1 MRDFMDYIQLAF
13 SEASRWN
20 RDSSYSQLTATANA
34 LLDFSTPERL
44 KVNISSLS
52 TPQFAT
58 TYTLGTV
65 GLIDGSISYLFTTLP
80 LSDTPSKSTLIPL
93 RELVPGYRQVYPPS
107 QPRTYPTPDGQDS
120 TIDDEKRN
128 KATLLHATLHLPPP
142 TTLTG
147 LFLRRLSPTTQ
158 ISLALCSTRAAAS
171 KSAPQAT
178 ILAQIS
184 HDTGKYSSEFLFS
197 TDNALLGFKGL
208 WNFGPDPRK
217 INPEDRGPQ
226 PTKPLLSL
234 LSAGGELYYSPLS
247 SVVGLSTGLRFTT
260 LPAATDSPQST
271 FPYTLTLTL
280 TPLTGSMST
289 TYSLL
294 ASPNLAF
301 SSRFGFNVYSW
312 ESEMVAGCELWR
324 RNKSRHNKN
333 SPFADDLA
341 WARRKMGLPD
351 TAVPLRPKHEPEQFC
366 NSKETHASDSVV
378 KVRVDQSYNIRA
390 LWEGRVKE
398 LLVSAGVALGPT
410 SRSPLSHASS
420 VAAGGPGAGG
430 NLIEHPS
437 YRQGIFYDE
446 KVTSVKHS
454 QCPFWAGGVS
464 LLGTHYPAKHRVSA
478 PWKKSPSRLATQLS
492 PTRRF
497 ITSKYPSD
505 KEILLG
511 SLNHYKEI
519 IKKSAHPQVTL
530 DTA

>member
-13 SEASRWN
+13 NDASKWN
-20 RDSSYSQLTATANA
+20 RDNSYSQLMTTANA

-44 KVNISSLS
+44 KVNLSSLS
-52 TPQFAT
+52 TPHFAT

-80 LSDTPSKSTLIPL
+80 LHDTPSRSTLIPL
-93 RELVPGYRQVYPPS
+93 RKLVPGYRQIHAPCLPLEYPAAGGTE
-107 QPRTYPTPDGQDS
+107 RDL
-120 TIDDEKRN
+120 KK

-158 ISLALCSTRAAAS
+158 FSLAFCSSPAPAS
-171 KSAPQAT
+171 KSSPQAT
-178 ILAQIS
+178 LLTQLFY
-184 HDTGKYSSEFLFS
+184 DTGKYSSEFLFS
-197 TDNALLGFKGL
+197 TDNALFGFKGL

-217 INPEDRGPQ
+217 QKHGDPAQEPCR
-226 PTKPLLSL
+226 PLLSV
-234 LSAGGELYYSPLS
+234 LSAGGEVYYSPVS

-260 LPAATDSPQST
+260 LPAATENPHST

-324 RNKSRHNKN
+324 RSKKKSMLQNN
-333 SPFADDLA
+333 SPVAVDDLT

-351 TAVPLRPKHEPEQFC
+351 TAVSLHPEHDFPGIQRGDHHQ
-366 NSKETHASDSVV
+366 SPHASDSVI
-378 KVRVDQSYNIRA
+378 KLRVDQSWNIRA

-398 LLVSAGVALGPT
+398 LVVSAGVALGPKPH
-410 SRSPLSHASS
+410 SPLSYASS
-420 VAAGGPGAGG
+420 VAADGASS
-430 NLIEHPS
+430 PS
-437 YRQGIFYDE
+437 GLSPYGW
-446 KVTSVKHS
+446 KSV
-454 QCPFWAGGVS
+454 GVS
-464 LLGTHYPAKHRVSA
+464 VLYS
-478 PWKKSPSRLATQLS
+478 S
-492 PTRRF
+492 
-497 ITSKYPSD
+497 
-505 KEILLG
+505 
-511 SLNHYKEI
+511 
-519 IKKSAHPQVTL
+519 
-530 DTA
+530 